1 MLRGIPNCLS
11 PELIKVI
18 WEMGHGD
25 KLILA
30 DAFYPSAA
38 SAKRNGSILVRC
50 DGVRNTEVLDAILR
64 FMPLDESIAKPALI
78 MDLQECD
85 CGKVETPVWDEYKSI
100 VCKYD
105 QRGLDCVGMIE
116 RFAFYEAAKDAY
128 AVVATGEES
137 LYGCMILQKG
147 CK

>member
-25 KLILA
+25 KIVLA

-38 SAKRNGSILVRC
+38 SAKRNGSILIRC
-50 DGVRNTEVLDAILR
+50 DGVRNTEVLDAILQ
-64 FMPLDESIAKPALI
+64 FMPLDESIEKPALI
-78 MDLQECD
+78 MDLQDCD
-85 CGKVETPVWDEYKSI
+85 RGKVATPVWDEYKAI
-100 VCKYD
+100 VKKHD
-105 QRGLDCVGMIE
+105 RRGLDCVGMIE
-116 RFAFYEAAKDAY
+116 RSSFYEAAKDAY
-128 AVVATGEES
+128 AVIATGEES